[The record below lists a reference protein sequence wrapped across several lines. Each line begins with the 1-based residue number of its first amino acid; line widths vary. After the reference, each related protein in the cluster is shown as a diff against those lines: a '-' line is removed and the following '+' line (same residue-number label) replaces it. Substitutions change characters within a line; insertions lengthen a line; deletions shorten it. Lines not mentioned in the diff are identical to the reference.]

1 MKNIK
6 GQMQL
11 EFDEPMHPTIPT
23 DASEHRSEEPECDS
37 YSGTMAFG
45 AVMFILISVLFFA

>member
-1 MKNIK
+1 
-6 GQMQL
+6 MQL

-23 DASEHRSEEPECDS
+23 DASEPRSEEPECDS